1 MPGIGHPLYNP
12 GMTAENQVIQ
22 HAPVGVRTVAWSSVG
37 SGPSLVIGGWW
48 ASHLALNWE
57 DRAFQAFVQAL
68 ARRHTVIRY
77 DRPGIGLSDRDGP
90 PPAGLGEELAALT
103 GLLENV
109 GLPRLSLLGASSGSA
124 VAAAYAAESPD
135 RVDRLVLYGSFPRGA
150 NIASPSAR
158 ELMVSIV
165 ESEWGLGARVLADVF
180 LPNATAHDREEFIRF
195 QRRSASREAA
205 AQALRAVYETDATAY
220 LSRVRVPTL
229 VLHRRDDRAIPFA
242 LGREVADMV
251 PGATFVELDGDDHFP
266 WLGDSSA
273 VVDAIE
279 RFLDGLPQRPPTAAR
294 TPAELTAR
302 EREVLTL
309 VAEGLTDAQI
319 ADRLVL
325 SSHTVHRHVANART
339 KLGVPSRAAAAA
351 WVLTHPR

>member
-1 MPGIGHPLYNP
+1 M
-12 GMTAENQVIQ
+12 
-22 HAPVGVRTVAWSSVG
+22 
-37 SGPSLVIGGWW
+37 IGGWW

-57 DRAFQAFVQAL
+57 DRAFRMFVHAL

-77 DRPGIGLSDRDGP
+77 DRPGTGLSDRDGP
-90 PPAGLGEELAALT
+90 PPVSLSDELAALA
-103 GLLENV
+103 GLLEKIDY
-109 GLPRLSLLGASSGSA
+109 PRLSLLGASAGSA
-124 VAAAYAAESPD
+124 VASAYAAQNPE
-135 RVDRLVLYGSFPRGA
+135 RVDRLVLYGSYPRGA
-150 NIASPSAR
+150 DIASPSAR

-165 ESEWGLGARVLADVF
+165 EKQWGLGARVLADVF
-180 LPNATAHDREEFIRF
+180 LPNATANDREEFARF

-205 AQALRAVYETDATAY
+205 STALRAVYEMDSTAY

-242 LGREVADMV
+242 LGREVADTV
-251 PGATFVELDGDDHFP
+251 PGATFVELNGEDHFP
-266 WLGDSSA
+266 WLGDSLA

-279 RFLDGLPQRPPTAAR
+279 RFLGGLPQRSPAEQH
-294 TPAELTAR
+294 TPATLTIR

-309 VAEGLTDAQI
+309 VAQGLTDAQI

-325 SSHTVHRHVANART
+325 SAHTVHRHVANART

>member
-1 MPGIGHPLYNP
+1 M
-12 GMTAENQVIQ
+12 
-22 HAPVGVRTVAWSSVG
+22 AWSSVG
-37 SGPSLVIGGWW
+37 SGPPLVIGGWW

-57 DRAFQAFVQAL
+57 DRAFQRFVHGL

-77 DRPGIGLSDRDGP
+77 DRPGTGLSDRDGP
-90 PPAGLGEELAALT
+90 PPVSLSDELAALT
-103 GLLENV
+103 GLLEKV
-109 GLPRLSLLGASSGSA
+109 DHPRLSLLGASAGSA
-124 VAAAYAAESPD
+124 VASAYAAQNPE
-135 RVDRLVLYGSFPRGA
+135 RVDRLVLYGSYSRGA
-150 NIASPSAR
+150 DIASPSAR

-165 ESEWGLGARVLADVF
+165 ENQWGLGARVLADVF
-180 LPNATAHDREEFIRF
+180 LPNATATDREEFARF

-205 AQALRAVYETDATAY
+205 SRALRAVYEMDSTAY

-242 LGREVADMV
+242 LGREVADTV
-251 PGATFVELDGDDHFP
+251 PGATFVELDGEDHFP
-266 WLGDSSA
+266 WLGNSLA

-279 RFLDGLPQRPPTAAR
+279 RFLGGLPQRSPAEQH
-294 TPAELTAR
+294 TPAALTVR

-309 VAEGLTDAQI
+309 VAQGLTDAQI

-325 SSHTVHRHVANART
+325 SAHTVHRHVANART
-339 KLGVPSRAAAAA
+339 KLGVSTRAAAAA